1 LPPPHDPSQQQQQPV
16 LLLGAEWYCVL
27 EVRRGAW
34 VVMLRWVLLGA
45 VKEKVARWVAQS
57 R

>member
-1 LPPPHDPSQQQQQPV
+1 V